1 MQRLQEGSYTG
12 KTTVYNI
19 FESKLMNYANSS
31 DGMVAYQCEM

>member
-19 FESKLMNYANSS
+19 FESKLMNCANNS
-31 DGMVAYQCEM
+31 DWVMAYQCEM